1 MASYRERYGV
11 DWPAGMSDEAIG
23 LTVGKKWRMLRDAYG
38 IVIPDPWVPMIDAM
52 RSLFGDAFRVSKW
65 TEEHVHDW
73 VMYPMNVIWGAAS
86 TGKSYDVGACIVAD
100 WIIDPYDTVTLVGS
114 TTLPMLR
121 KRTWAAVET
130 CFSILKA
137 SSVFAVPGKL
147 AKTGFA
153 ILNDSSED
161 PDPRAV
167 GDKAG
172 IHGVALNEGGK
183 LQGAHA
189 DFVRVVV
196 DELATIND
204 HEAIREALVNLSVTR
219 DFRFIAMA
227 NPNPWSDPSSSVY
240 CTPVKGISS
249 VSVDTDEWMSTFG
262 AHVRHNDGLKS
273 PCVLDPSKEA
283 EFPFLVTRA
292 IIESARQKCGGDEN
306 AASFWKMMRGFP
318 TPVASGMPPV
328 LDPTVAVAMKVQEP
342 GPAFTGGDVVAFA
355 AGIDPAWTEGG
366 DGAKYAGCAVR
377 LDAFGRCYLD
387 FTGRLRQLKINAK
400 DTVHPPVEQMRNQVL
415 DIVRRPGEAPFENTA
430 VDASANQGLASDL
443 MIYAGA
449 DCLAVNNSERASELP
464 LRDGEQK
471 PRPAKETVYDRGT
484 EAWCVLAEYCR
495 AGMVR
500 GLPPEAVKALTMRT
514 FEAEY
519 DRDGNVVR
527 QKFPLRLES
536 KKRFRP
542 RFGGSPDD
550 ADACALCA
558 LSVKERVGIPPYGFL
573 KRPVAPAGFQFDAP
587 PPAGTVVRPPAP
599 ADYGSAPCDG
609 DADGDWR
616 SDA

>member
-1 MASYRERYGV
+1 MASYKTRYGV
-11 DWPAGMSDEAIG
+11 DWPAGMPDEFVG
-23 LTVGKKWRMLRDAYG
+23 LTVGKKWRRIRDATG
-38 IVIPDPWVPMIDAM
+38 VEIRDPWIPMIDAM
-52 RSLFGDAFRVSKW
+52 RSLYGGAFRVSRW

-73 VMYPMNVIWGAAS
+73 VVHQSNVTWGAAS
-86 TGKSYDVGACIVAD
+86 TGKSNDVGACVVAD
-100 WIIDPYDTVTLVGS
+100 WVVDPYDTVTLVGS

-121 KRTWAAVET
+121 KRTWAAIET
-130 CFSILKA
+130 YFSILKA
-137 SSVFAVPGKL
+137 SERFRVPGKL
-147 AKTGFA
+147 AKTGFS
-153 ILNDSSED
+153 ILNDSDED

-189 DFVRVVV
+189 DYVRVVV
-196 DELATIND
+196 DELATINNHD
-204 HEAIREALVNLSVTR
+204 AIREALVNLSVAS
-219 DFRFIAMA
+219 DFRFAAMA
-227 NPNPWSDPSSSVY
+227 NPGPWSDPSSSIY
-240 CTPVKGISS
+240 CTPVGGISS
-249 VSVDTDEWMSTFG
+249 VSVDSEEWMSTFG

-273 PCVLDPSKEA
+273 PCYLDPSLEA
-283 EFPFLVTRA
+283 EFPFLVTRGIVEA
-292 IIESARQKCGGDEN
+292 AKATCGGDEN
-306 AASFWKMMRGFP
+306 SASFWKMMRGFP

-328 LDPTVAVAMKVQEP
+328 LDPTVAVTMKVQEP
-342 GPAFTGGDVVAFA
+342 GPPPTGGDVVAYA

-387 FTGRLRQLKINAK
+387 FTGRLRRLRIDAK

-415 DIVRRPGEAPFENTA
+415 DIVRRPGEAPFDNTA

-443 MIYAGA
+443 AIYAGA
-449 DCLAVNNSERASELP
+449 DCLAVNNSERASEMP

-484 EAWCVLAEYCR
+484 EAWCVLVEYCR

-500 GLPPEAVKALTMRT
+500 GLPPEAVRALTMRT

-550 ADACALCA
+550 ADACALAA
-558 LSVKERVGIPPYGFL
+558 LAVKERVGIPPYGFL
-573 KRPVAPAGFQFDAP
+573 KRPVAPSGFQFGAP
-587 PPAGTVVRPPAP
+587 EPPGTVVRAPAP
-599 ADYGSAPCDG
+599 ADYGSSPCDG
-609 DADGDWR
+609 EADGDWR
-616 SDA
+616 PDA